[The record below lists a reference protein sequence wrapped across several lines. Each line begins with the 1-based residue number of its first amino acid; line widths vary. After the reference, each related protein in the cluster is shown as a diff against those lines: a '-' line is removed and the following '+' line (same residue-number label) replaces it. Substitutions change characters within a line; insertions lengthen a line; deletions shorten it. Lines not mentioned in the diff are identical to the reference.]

1 MSERDHPEATCAQR
15 LLGGEM
21 APASPLGVGGGVGLS
36 RREAVHRFTR
46 VLRAATG
53 DPGRPPCGARE
64 HAADDQDRGSP
75 TDRLESPHHD
85 RCREPAEREPHRLYR
100 QRSGSPFLEPRDGRR
115 RDGEE
120 ADQAHADCQQ
130 QHREEELGT
139 TIDHGDRDEA
149 GSAHDRAGTHH
160 RAHTPS
166 LDLSPLHRPDEG
178 GLRARGPEDDREEG
192 LRPAELIS
200 EFHGEI
206 PEPLDPH
213 HRLERPH
220 DGIGTDDLPS
230 GVPTPSRGVGGGLR
244 HQGIVPS
251 WSSKHKTVVFVPR
264 GFLPAVQRPPLKVR
278 GQLRDQL
285 VGKPR
290 STDELAGSGQRVVS
304 AWGLV

>member
-1 MSERDHPEATCAQR
+1 
-15 LLGGEM
+15 M

-178 GLRARGPEDDREEG
+178 GLRAWPRRRRRGRSSTS
-192 LRPAELIS
+192 R
-200 EFHGEI
+200 
-206 PEPLDPH
+206 
-213 HRLERPH
+213 
-220 DGIGTDDLPS
+220 TDL
-230 GVPTPSRGVGGGLR
+230 GVPRRDFRILGPTPSTGATTRRSWRQPPSILCTDAESWCRWWVPPSGDRALVIVETQKPSSSFLEVSCPQCGAR
-244 HQGIVPS
+244 HTRSAGSSGIS
-251 WSSKHKTVVFVPR
+251 WSESR
-264 GFLPAVQRPPLKVR
+264 DRPTNWLDR
-278 GQLRDQL
+278 A
-285 VGKPR
+285 
-290 STDELAGSGQRVVS
+290 SES
-304 AWGLV
+304 

>member
-1 MSERDHPEATCAQR
+1 
-15 LLGGEM
+15 M

-64 HAADDQDRGSP
+64 HPPTTRTVARQPIVWNPQTMIGAANPPSANPIVCIDSARARRFSNQATVAAEMVRKP
-75 TDRLESPHHD
+75 TRLMPIASSSIA
-85 RCREPAEREPHRLYR
+85 RRNWARLSITATAMKPAAL
-100 QRSGSPFLEPRDGRR
+100 
-115 RDGEE
+115 
-120 ADQAHADCQQ
+120 
-130 QHREEELGT
+130 
-139 TIDHGDRDEA
+139 TIAPARITGPP
-149 GSAHDRAGTHH
+149 
-160 RAHTPS
+160 PS

-178 GLRARGPEDDREEG
+178 GLSARGPEDDREEG

-220 DGIGTDDLPS
+220 DGVGADHFHPVYRRRVVVSVVGPPS
-230 GVPTPSRGVGGGLR
+230 GRSC
-244 HQGIVPS
+244 
-251 WSSKHKTVVFVPR
+251 PR
-264 GFLPAVQRPPLKVR
+264 GRRNTKPLSFLEVSARSAAPAVNEIC

-290 STDELAGSGQRVVS
+290 STDELAGSGQRVVI
-304 AWGLV
+304 AWGWCRSAHLQGRTSPCR